1 MNRKFTPKKL
11 TIASGIALIL
21 LVVLIVVLVFVS
33 RSGRE
38 SAIPSRV
45 TLYRPETSEI
55 VTLSYEDFL
64 CGCVAG
70 LLPEG
75 QSQYNA
81 EALRAIAIAENSRAL
96 YVLNNRGTAFT
107 APYAKVEAVN
117 FGADFV
123 TNAYFPYISTEISVT
138 LRTAVQN
145 AMNSVLTLDG
155 EPISAPMCKIS
166 AGRTD
171 EDALSPS
178 VALPCDIDEKGFE
191 SRMAFT
197 PDEILSALHNKGV
210 LSADCSKWFGKAA
223 YSDSGTLMFIE
234 FGEMKY
240 TGAELR
246 RLLGLRSTAITV
258 QFAEDK
264 FCFICRGF
272 GENRGMSISA
282 ANFLAKTGKT
292 AEEILAVFYPNCEI
306 VKE

>member
-1 MNRKFTPKKL
+1 M
-11 TIASGIALIL
+11 
-21 LVVLIVVLVFVS
+21 
-33 RSGRE
+33 
-38 SAIPSRV
+38 RV
-45 TLYRPETSEI
+45 
-55 VTLSYEDFL
+55 
-64 CGCVAG
+64 CVAG
-70 LLPEG
+70 LLPDEYRSG

-107 APYAKVEAVN
+107 APYAKTEAVN

-123 TNAYFPYISTEISVT
+123 TNADFPYISAEISIT

-145 AMNSVLTLDG
+145 AIKSVLTFDG
-155 EPISAPMCKIS
+155 EPINAPMCKIS

-191 SRMAFT
+191 SRTAFS
-197 PDEILSALHNKGV
+197 PDEILYTLHNRGI
-210 LSADCSKWFGKAA
+210 LSADCSKWFGKAT

-240 TGAELR
+240 TGVELK
-246 RLLGLRSTAITV
+246 RLLGLRSTAITI
-258 QFAEDK
+258 QFSEDK

-282 ANFLAKTGKT
+282 ANFLAKTGNT
-292 AEEILAVFYPNCEI
+292 AEEILAVFYPKCEI
-306 VKE
+306 IG